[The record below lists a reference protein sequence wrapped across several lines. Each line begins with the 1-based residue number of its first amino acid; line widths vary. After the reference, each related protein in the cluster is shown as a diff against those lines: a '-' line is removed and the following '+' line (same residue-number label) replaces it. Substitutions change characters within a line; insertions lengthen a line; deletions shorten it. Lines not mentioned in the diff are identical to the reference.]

1 MTVINL
7 FSLFILIIKNLIAD
21 PCSSTSDSNLIF
33 KSLNGKLKG
42 PCNTVEVKFSNGT
55 QSKNGVLQWL
65 GVPYAETPIGDLRF
79 KSPLPVRSWSDVK
92 EVKDFN
98 YLCIESEKK

>member
-42 PCNTVEVKFSNGT
+42 SCTVEVKFSNGT

-98 YLCIESEKK
+98 YFIS